1 MTRDAKTTS
10 FIAVGPVNRVV
21 DVDTA
26 NLHPLKSIKVGRYS
40 WSVATL
46 ATLMHTVGGV
56 SPGDK
61 MQAETC

>member
-1 MTRDAKTTS
+1 MTRGAKIA
-10 FIAVGPVNRVV
+10 FIALGPVNRVV